1 MQSKKENLKNGE
13 GIWYNFG
20 GGGGGENIKI
30 VVMFH

>member
-20 GGGGGENIKI
+20 GGGENIKI